1 MAEEIPKQIQ
11 EEFTITSENMK
22 YPTYPDEE
30 YQKSISE
37 DENLNNYSSE
47 NIQKTFDDFFSLY
60 ESCKNKTYDIISTN
74 YISNNSIS
82 N

>member
-1 MAEEIPKQIQ
+1 MTEEIPKQIQ

-37 DENLNNYSSE
+37 DENLNNYSSQ
-47 NIQKTFDDFFSLY
+47 NIQKTFV
-60 ESCKNKTYDIISTN
+60 KTTFLWIFNHIFCS
-74 YISNNSIS
+74 SNQML
-82 N
+82 